1 MGVGEI
7 LSGSFAMLK
16 SRFWPMLGMWLAY
29 FGLSFVLMIVFGAVI
44 GVSAMSGFAG
54 GIDQG
59 IGGLGAGFIVS
70 LIVFYIGYILL
81 ALAQAGSLVAKATP
95 LQDQPFGEALASGA
109 PTMLLVFVLL
119 MIGYVAGALILSLVG
134 VALASLGTGGTI
146 ILALI
151 AAPLL
156 VFAAMRMSLLLP
168 VAVVERQRN
177 PITVIARSW
186 ALTQGRVLPILL
198 AWLAY
203 LAIFV
208 VLCLALF
215 VPVWGSL
222 TNAASPPSGLMAVYL
237 VFGFMAIFVLFSLAQ
252 SAMLGV
258 IHAKVS
264 GSTGVDVADTFA

>member
-1 MGVGEI
+1 
-7 LSGSFAMLK
+7 
-16 SRFWPMLGMWLAY
+16 MLGMWLAY

-59 IGGLGAGFIVS
+59 LGGLGVGFIVS

-81 ALAQAGSLVAKATP
+81 ALAQAGSLVAKASP
-95 LQDQPFGEALASGA
+95 LQDQPFGEALDAGIRSA

-146 ILALI
+146 IMALI

-177 PITVIARSW
+177 PITVITRSW
-186 ALTQGRVLPILL
+186 ALTRGRVLPILL

-208 VLCLALF
+208 ALCLALF

-222 TNAASPPSGLMAVYL
+222 TNAANPPSGLMAAYL
-237 VFGFMAIFVLFSLAQ
+237 VFGFMAVFVLFSLAQ

-258 IHAKVS
+258 IHAQVS